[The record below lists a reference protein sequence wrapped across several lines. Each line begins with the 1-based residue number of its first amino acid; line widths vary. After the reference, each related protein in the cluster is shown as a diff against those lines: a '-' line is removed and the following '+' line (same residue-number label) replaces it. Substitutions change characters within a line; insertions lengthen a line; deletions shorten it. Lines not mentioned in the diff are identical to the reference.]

1 VKPIPNIKSVDP
13 NLHRDVAQ
21 FGARDMELCMQ
32 CATCSATCPLSSDS
46 QTFPRKIYR
55 YLQLGL
61 EDKLLAAPEPWLC
74 YYCGE
79 CNIDC
84 PRGAE
89 PAETMMAVRRW
100 LTTRYDWT
108 GLARRFYL
116 SDAWEIG
123 ALLVVALAVIVLFMV
138 GHGPIITD
146 RVAVNTFA
154 PVMWIEIGDLAI
166 AVILTLFLMSNAF
179 RMYRYT
185 MAGTKIPPTVYL
197 REARTFIL
205 HFLTQK
211 RWRKCGEDRSRWLKH
226 LILVSG
232 YLTMMTLVIV
242 FIRWFQV
249 DDSSWH
255 FTSIFGYYA
264 TAVLL
269 VITVEMF
276 RSRLNKEDA
285 VHRYSEMSDWLFLIL
300 LFLTTLSGILMHAVR
315 LAGWPMGTYVMYVIH
330 LAIAVPML
338 VIEVPFGKWSHL
350 FYRPLALFLV
360 AVKER
365 AARDSQV
372 DVEDV
377 LIAVGETFMSCLQCG
392 TCSSVCPAVEPTA
405 FSPRQVLRQLS
416 LKPAEAQSLDQAVW
430 DCLTCK
436 ACEENCPRAI
446 DLLEVMRRVRQINVG
461 QHRIPASLQPALTSL
476 EENGNPWGGRRDRRM
491 QWAGEIS
498 IPEFKPEDDYCLFT
512 CCTTA
517 YTLHNPA
524 AGQALPRLLT
534 RAGVS
539 FGSLGL
545 QENCCGA
552 PAFQTGAHQ
561 VYWDLERTNQEVFKT
576 RGIKELLVT
585 SPHCLHTFLNYYTGL
600 GDRIAVTHYTALLDQ
615 FITSG
620 GLIPALKLPLT
631 ATYHDPCYLGRHSGI
646 YTPPRRVLESIPGL
660 QLVEM
665 AHNRADS
672 LCCGGGGGGAWYTGR
687 PAVGSP
693 GVQRIREALAT
704 RADCLVTACP
714 YCLRMLSNAVREIG
728 AQDRIAVRDIA
739 DILLQSV
746 EVKVAAETT
755 LPEHVQSGQE
765 ACHV

>member
-1 VKPIPNIKSVDP
+1 MLPFRTNTRLYHEVQK
-13 NLHRDVAQ
+13 L
-21 FGARDMELCMQ
+21 GARDMELCMQ
-32 CATCSATCPLSSDS
+32 CATCSATCPLSSGG

-79 CNIDC
+79 CNLDC

-100 LTTRYDWT
+100 LTSRYDWT

-123 ALLVVALAVIVLFMV
+123 ALLVVALAVVLLFIV
-138 GHGPIITD
+138 GHGPIVTE

-154 PVMWIEIGDLAI
+154 PVMWIEIGDLTMA
-166 AVILTLFLMSNAF
+166 AILTVFLMSNAF
-179 RMYRYT
+179 RMYRFI
-185 MAGTKIPPTVYL
+185 MAGTKIPLAVYL
-197 REARTFIL
+197 REAGTFVQ

-211 RWRKCGEDRSRWLKH
+211 RWRKCGEDRSRWIKH

-276 RSRLNKEDA
+276 RSRLQKEDA
-285 VHRYSEMSDWLFLIL
+285 VHRYSETSDWLFLIL

-360 AVKER
+360 AVKKR

-372 DVEDV
+372 DPTAV
-377 LIAVGETFMSCLQCG
+377 LSVVGETFMSCLQCG
-392 TCSSVCPAVEPTA
+392 TCSSVCPVAQPTV
-405 FSPRQVLRQLS
+405 FSPRQVLRQLALS
-416 LKPAEAQSLDQAVW
+416 TGREASLDHAVW
-430 DCLTCK
+430 DCVTCK
-436 ACEENCPRAI
+436 SCEETCPRAI
-446 DLLEVMRRVRQINVG
+446 DLLDVMRRVRQLNIS
-461 QHRIPASLQPALTSL
+461 QQRIPVSLQPPLRSL
-476 EENGNPWGGRRDRRM
+476 EKKGNPWNGRPDQRM
-491 QWAGEIS
+491 QWAGDIT

-517 YTLHNPA
+517 YASDSPS

-534 RAGVS
+534 LAGTS
-539 FGSLGL
+539 FGTLGD
-545 QENCCGA
+545 QEICCGD
-552 PAFQTGAHQ
+552 PAFQLGGHQ
-561 VYWDLERTNQEVFKT
+561 VYWDLERANQEVFKA
-576 RGIKELLVT
+576 RGVKELLVT
-585 SPHCLHTFLNYYTGL
+585 SPHCLHTFLNFYNGL
-600 GDRIAVTHYTALLDQ
+600 RDRMAITHYTAVLEH

-620 GLIPALKLPLT
+620 RLIPTQELDLT
-631 ATYHDPCYLGRHSGI
+631 VTYHDPCYLGRHTGI
-646 YTPPRRVLESIPGL
+646 YGSPRRVLQSIPGL
-660 QLVEM
+660 KLVEM
-665 AHNRADS
+665 PHNQADS
-672 LCCGGGGGGAWYTGR
+672 LCCGGGGGGAWQTDR
-687 PAVGSP
+687 PTATSPAVR
-693 GVQRIREALAT
+693 RITEALAT
-704 RADCLVTACP
+704 EADCLVTACP
-714 YCLRMLSNAVREIG
+714 YCFFMLDKAIRDIG
-728 AQDRIAVRDIA
+728 ATDRIVVRDIA
-739 DILLQSV
+739 AVLLQSV
-746 EVKVAAETT
+746 KVKVGAKTPSQER
-755 LPEHVQSGQE
+755 LRLGQE
-765 ACHV
+765 ACHA